1 MGSSDT
7 GEVTMIRRVLTII
20 GLSVLALALVAL
32 AGYLWIEREVNA
44 AYGKGPYPIELE
56 IEEGSNLDS
65 IAGKLQDQG
74 IISSAWIFK
83 LEVKREGFG
92 NKLQAGVF
100 TFGEPLTMPQ
110 VIKKLATEGRL
121 PSMRVMIPEG
131 RAAKEVAKVLSSVR
145 GFDFDNYNKYALTG
159 KKDFPFLFTANIP
172 GNSLEGY
179 LYPETYQLEKVDA
192 ETLIKTQLAQFEKVF
207 TKKHIA
213 RCKELGL
220 TIHQAVT
227 LASIVER
234 ESGKTSEMGK
244 VASVFWNRL
253 KSNWKLESCVT
264 VGYALEKPSTILTNQ
279 ELKFDT
285 PYNTYLHEGLPP
297 GPVCNP
303 GKAAIDATLWPPP
316 TNYFYFVA
324 TGKGYN
330 DFSETFREHQI
341 KINKYLKNGIK

>member
-1 MGSSDT
+1 MDNSDT
-7 GEVTMIRRVLTII
+7 GEVTMIKRVLTII
-20 GLSVLALALVAL
+20 GLTVLALGLVGL
-32 AGYLWIEREVNA
+32 AGYLWIEREINA
-44 AYGKGPYPIELE
+44 TFGKGPFPVELE
-56 IEEGSNLDS
+56 IEEGSNLDT
-65 IAGKLQDQG
+65 IAGKLENQG

-100 TFGEPLTMPQ
+100 KFGEPLTMPQ

-121 PSMRVMIPEG
+121 PSTRVMIPEG
-131 RAAKEVAKVLSSVR
+131 RSAREVAQILSSLR
-145 GFDFDNYNKYALTG
+145 GFDFENYREFALDG
-159 KKDFPFLFTANIP
+159 KEKFPFEFTASIP
-172 GNSLEGY
+172 GKSLEGY
-179 LYPETYQLEKVDA
+179 LYPETYQLDKVDA
-192 ETLIKTQLAQFEKVF
+192 ETLIKTQLAQFESIF

-220 TIHQAVT
+220 TIHEAIT

-234 ESGKTSEMGK
+234 ESGRTSEMGK

-253 KSNWKLESCVT
+253 NANWKLESCVT
-264 VGYALEKPSTILTNQ
+264 VGYALEKPHTILTND
-279 ELKFDT
+279 ELKT
-285 PYNTYLHEGLPP
+285 NSPYNTYLYEGLPP

-316 TNYFYFVA
+316 SKYFYFVA

-341 KINKYLKNGIK
+341 KINKYLKNGLK